1 MNRIRVSALVLVGA
15 ATLAASCG
23 SVDPMS
29 DTELAECRDAADAVN
44 GATSIGGS
52 SVLISVPAVLL
63 PDVVIPP
70 AATPAEM
77 EAAYDEAYREIYKIS
92 VDELLALRADA
103 DAPTTARLGEPPGI
117 GEHVSADEWFAE
129 RDTEL
134 MRLWNERH
142 PESVKAFCDL
152 VQDGTRETS

>member
-23 SVDPMS
+23 FVDPMS

-103 DAPTTARLGEPPGI
+103 DALTTARLGEPPGI
-117 GEHVSADEWFAE
+117 GAPLRRRVVRGARHRVDAAVE
-129 RDTEL
+129 RTSP
-134 MRLWNERH
+134 RERQG
-142 PESVKAFCDL
+142 VL
-152 VQDGTRETS
+152 